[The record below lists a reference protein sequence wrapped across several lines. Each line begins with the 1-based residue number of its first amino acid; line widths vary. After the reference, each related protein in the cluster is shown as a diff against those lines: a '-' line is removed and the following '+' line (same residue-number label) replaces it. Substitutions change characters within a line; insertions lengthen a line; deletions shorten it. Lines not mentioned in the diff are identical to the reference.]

1 MNKLTKELQDGIT
14 KLENEANAIDNKI
27 AEQSIITLEDKKAK
41 KVVDTLVKAYN
52 ERKEAIAKQ
61 IETMKSEDYMEYAEL
76 LEGKIELLVADSK
89 NKEANKL
96 IAKLND
102 LKEKSA
108 NEFDI
113 TVELI
118 PLLELTEE
126 EVKEDELTEEE
137 LAQIAEENSLDS
149 TEVVVEEKKSVA
161 GKVAL
166 GVAGLALI
174 GLVLFGGKDIV
185 NGIKAKIN
193 RGSNKSN
200 TEAPVTPTAEPT
212 KVAEQSNAEPTKTPV
227 EEVAEPTAA
236 PVEEVDPNRFDDIN
250 NEEQLNNR
258 VDMLVNKYYVDNN
271 LLPESEAEQ
280 EALKKEL
287 REEVLTLNAGLVEDS
302 SFVGIVDRGNNT
314 IRMLESLYFKGSI
327 KEFNEADFLLDNAL
341 GKSNLE
347 KIINAR
353 NSLINLNREVIA
365 GQLELD
371 KLINNGEA
379 AIEHGADLNQMAL
392 DMTNLRD
399 AQKEAAIAY
408 LTLTHK
414 TLVGEDGYSIHYGEP
429 GTQWLTYQVIS
440 GANGGVEFPEDV
452 KDPKYHDFKEFYIT
466 NVDGTVTLVNIDKE
480 LDELEDKRCTKTIE
494 VEVEMNGERFT
505 APMPATPQNTIIVN
519 LQRQLETIQKQHE
532 VAAIRSKAIKA
543 VDEAEKALEEDN
555 FTRRLS
561 LR

>member
-14 KLENEANAIDNKI
+14 KLENEAKAIDNKI

-76 LEGKIELLVADSK
+76 LEGKIELLVAESK

-137 LAQIAEENSLDS
+137 LAQLAEENSLDS

-212 KVAEQSNAEPTKTPV
+212 KVAEQPTKAPV
-227 EEVAEPTAA
+227 TPTAQPTEA
-236 PVEEVDPNRFDDIN
+236 PVEEVDPNKFDDIN

-287 REEVLTLNAGLVEDS
+287 KQEILTLNAGLVEDS
-302 SFVGIVDRGNNT
+302 SFVGIVNRGNNT

-543 VDEAEKALEEDN
+543 VDEAERALEEDN